1 MLKARILLKA
11 DASEAGEAWSDGQ
24 IAEELA
30 SLETARVLLA
40 RTLRNLILAAMSAY
54 AAGVPLAACQDPLED
69 VIAALDRALDEI
81 PWVPA

>member
-1 MLKARILLKA
+1 TVTTAACVAPIPS
-11 DASEAGEAWSDGQ
+11 SEHRDGQ